1 MKRNVENFVALVE
14 HVLDAVAMMNI
25 PVEDQH
31 SVQALFSH
39 LGQVSQVHI
48 YSRYFFSKGKSHRPL
63 CRNGDIVEKT
73 EAMRSMRFSVVAWR
87 WEK

>member
-1 MKRNVENFVALVE
+1 MKRNVEDFVALVE

-39 LGQVSQVHI
+39 LGQVSQVNI
-48 YSRYFFSKGKSHRPL
+48 NSRYFFQRENLTARSA
-63 CRNGDIVEKT
+63 
-73 EAMRSMRFSVVAWR
+73 AMATLLKRQ
-87 WEK
+87 KP

>member
-14 HVLDAVAMMNI
+14 HVLDAVAMVNI

-48 YSRYFFSKGKSHRPL
+48 YSRYFSQRENLTARSA
-63 CRNGDIVEKT
+63 
-73 EAMRSMRFSVVAWR
+73 AMATLLKRQ
-87 WEK
+87 KP

>member
-31 SVQALFSH
+31 SVQALLSH

-48 YSRYFFSKGKSHRPL
+48 YSRYFSQMENLTARSA
-63 CRNGDIVEKT
+63 
-73 EAMRSMRFSVVAWR
+73 AMATLLKRQ
-87 WEK
+87 KP

>member
-14 HVLDAVAMMNI
+14 HVLDAVAMVNI

-39 LGQVSQVHI
+39 LGQVGQVNI
-48 YSRYFFSKGKSHRPL
+48 NSKYFLQRENLTARSA
-63 CRNGDIVEKT
+63 
-73 EAMRSMRFSVVAWR
+73 AMATLLKRQ
-87 WEK
+87 KP

>member
-39 LGQVSQVHI
+39 LGQVSQVNI
-48 YSRYFFSKGKSHRPL
+48 NSKYFFQRENLTARSA
-63 CRNGDIVEKT
+63 
-73 EAMRSMRFSVVAWR
+73 AMATLLKRQKPCGV
-87 WEK
+87 

>member
-1 MKRNVENFVALVE
+1 MKRNVEDFVALVE
-14 HVLDAVAMMNI
+14 HVLDAVAMVNI

-48 YSRYFFSKGKSHRPL
+48 YSRHFSQMENLTARSA
-63 CRNGDIVEKT
+63 
-73 EAMRSMRFSVVAWR
+73 AMATLLKRQ
-87 WEK
+87 KP